1 MGLLNSFSTRTINK
15 QEGGEVLDAP
25 MMPQPQEGADMQNLG
40 FVNDPNAMPPQ
51 EGGEMS
57 VADDI
62 PREADEG
69 DFILPYETVLLVGLK
84 QLNRYAKEAMKLASE
99 NNVDLSGTQLDP
111 TDDVPIKISNY
122 EYHIPKVLVPF
133 FGGGKKYLDK
143 IQKQGLDL
151 RKRLQEEGM
160 PNLMKEQESEAP
172 QMEEAPPETADPA
185 MMMPP
190 QQPQGM
196 IEQPEAPMMMPPQEA
211 PPPPMMQKGGFVLSK
226 DQDAEML
233 EKDKAPTTQEQT
245 RLKAQQPAMMTP
257 DGKRVQQGFSA
268 PAGYNEGGNVKQG
281 TQRRIYGYDFN
292 VVDDPSYESE
302 GSGFIEFVHPDEPS
316 NTLKKPSIIIRN
328 RSELEKQVGN
338 IDEFVK
344 GEALHYL
351 ADVDPTFSD
360 FRDQYSK
367 SLTQGQKAIDKRAY
381 ARSKEM
387 YGEKRPYNKWF
398 DANRLDAHIRGYLSP
413 DKADEWRGSYTPEQI
428 SILEKMRSYLNSGK
442 TQDLS
447 EGALPNQRASGG
459 FVTR

>member
-1 MGLLNSFSTRTINK
+1 MGLLSGVSKYTLY

-25 MMPQPQEGADMQNLG
+25 MMPPPQPQEGADMQNLG

-69 DFILPYETVLLVGLK
+69 DFILPYETVLLIGLK
-84 QLNRYAKEAMKLASE
+84 QLNRYAKEAMKLAAE

-143 IQKQGLDL
+143 IQTQGLDL

-160 PNLMKEQESEAP
+160 PSLMEEQKAEAP

-190 QQPQGM
+190 QEGM
-196 IEQPEAPMMMPPQEA
+196 IPQPEAPMMMPPQEGMP

-226 DQDAEML
+226 DQDAAML
-233 EKDKAPTTQEQT
+233 EKDEAPTTQEQT

-268 PAGYNEGGNVKQG
+268 PAGYANGGDVMKGLGFKLEDVNRYNVGGMVKNAE
-281 TQRRIYGYDFN
+281 DAVN
-292 VVDDPSYESE
+292 ML
-302 GSGFIEFVHPDEPS
+302 SGIKNSFDRED
-316 NTLKKPSIIIRN
+316 
-328 RSELEKQVGN
+328 
-338 IDEFVK
+338 
-344 GEALHYL
+344 
-351 ADVDPTFSD
+351 
-360 FRDQYSK
+360 
-367 SLTQGQKAIDKRAY
+367 
-381 ARSKEM
+381 KEM
-387 YGEKRPYNKWF
+387 
-398 DANRLDAHIRGYLSP
+398 
-413 DKADEWRGSYTPEQI
+413 Q
-428 SILEKMRSYLNSGK
+428 RSQK
-442 TQDLS
+442 KK
-447 EGALPNQRASGG
+447 G
-459 FVTR
+459 FA

>member
-1 MGLLNSFSTRTINK
+1 MGINSDFQFK

-25 MMPQPQEGADMQNLG
+25 MMPPPQPQEGADMQNLG

-160 PNLMKEQESEAP
+160 PDLMKEQEAEAP

-190 QQPQGM
+190 QPQGM
-196 IEQPEAPMMMPPQEA
+196 IEQPETPMMPPQEA
-211 PPPPMMQKGGFVLSK
+211 PPPPMMQEGGFVENKDEYLNEDHPDVTKEELKRFNRIFGRRPDSPPIILSDVDKHNAYVQMKSRHNFTDKDIFEQTHNAKVHERHEREQMDVVLEQASGGFVLSK
-226 DQDAEML
+226 DKDAAML

-257 DGKRVQQGFSA
+257 DGKRIQQGFSA
-268 PAGYNEGGNVKQG
+268 PAGYANGGDVMKG
-281 TQRRIYGYDFN
+281 LGFT
-292 VVDDPSYESE
+292 SE
-302 GSGFIEFVHPDEPS
+302 DVTAE
-316 NTLKKPSIIIRN
+316 
-328 RSELEKQVGN
+328 N
-338 IDEFVK
+338 IDNMLQNAKDAVNVLTSFKESFTGK
-344 GEALHYL
+344 QKSDEKAMKEL
-351 ADVDPTFSD
+351 AKKSD
-360 FRDQYSK
+360 QQSV
-367 SLTQGQKAIDKRAY
+367 
-381 ARSKEM
+381 
-387 YGEKRPYNKWF
+387 
-398 DANRLDAHIRGYLSP
+398 
-413 DKADEWRGSYTPEQI
+413 
-428 SILEKMRSYLNSGK
+428 
-442 TQDLS
+442 
-447 EGALPNQRASGG
+447 G
-459 FVTR
+459 FMTVRT

>member
-1 MGLLNSFSTRTINK
+1 MAIN
-15 QEGGEVLDAP
+15 DMMAMAP
-25 MMPQPQEGADMQNLG
+25 QQAEQPQKPMPPMQPPEAG
-40 FVNDPNAMPPQ
+40 FINEPSAMPPQ
-51 EGGEMS
+51 EGGEES

-62 PREADEG
+62 PMEAEEG
-69 DFILPYETVLLVGLK
+69 DYILPYETVLLVGLK
-84 QLNRYAKEAMKLASE
+84 DLNRYAREAIQLAMA
-99 NNVDLSGTQLDP
+99 NDVDLSGTDIDP
-111 TDDVPIKISNY
+111 TDKVPIKISNY
-122 EYHIPKVLVPF
+122 EYRIPKQLVTF

-143 IQKQGLDL
+143 IREEGLQL
-151 RKRLQEEGM
+151 RKRLDEEKKSEQKTPNKQEQPMPPLPQEG
-160 PNLMKEQESEAP
+160 
-172 QMEEAPPETADPA
+172 
-185 MMMPP
+185 MMPP
-190 QQPQGM
+190 QPQGM
-196 IEQPEAPMMMPPQEA
+196 IEQPETPMMPPQPQEA
-211 PPPPMMQKGGFVLSK
+211 PMPPPPMMQKGGFVK
-226 DQDAEML
+226 DKDAAML

-360 FRDQYSK
+360 FRDQYLK

-428 SILEKMRSYLNSGK
+428 NILEKMKSYLNSGK
-442 TQDLS
+442 TQDLA
-447 EGALPNQRASGG
+447 EGAPPNQRASGG

>member
-1 MGLLNSFSTRTINK
+1 MGINSDFQFK

-25 MMPQPQEGADMQNLG
+25 MMPPPQPQEGADMQNLG

-69 DFILPYETVLLVGLK
+69 DFILPYETVLLIGLK

-160 PNLMKEQESEAP
+160 PDLMKEQEAEAP

-190 QQPQGM
+190 QPQGM
-196 IEQPEAPMMMPPQEA
+196 IPQPEASMMMPPQEA

-226 DQDAEML
+226 DQDAAML

-268 PAGYNEGGNVKQG
+268 PAGYNEGGELEKTSQQVPDWVKRALDPSSPIQENEDGSISTVRTQSSEVNGKIYLYPTLRKQG
-281 TQRRIYGYDFN
+281 DKLI
-292 VVDDPSYESE
+292 PSDL
-302 GSGFIEFVHPDEPS
+302 GDALKKKDFIEFSTEDDA
-316 NTLKKPSIIIRN
+316 TK
-328 RSELEKQVGN
+328 
-338 IDEFVK
+338 
-344 GEALHYL
+344 
-351 ADVDPTFSD
+351 
-360 FRDQYSK
+360 YSK
-367 SLTQGQKAIDKRAY
+367 QLSDQIYGMRGLQK
-381 ARSKEM
+381 
-387 YGEKRPYNKWF
+387 
-398 DANRLDAHIRGYLSP
+398 
-413 DKADEWRGSYTPEQI
+413 
-428 SILEKMRSYLNSGK
+428 
-442 TQDLS
+442 
-447 EGALPNQRASGG
+447 ASGG